1 MGLCFDVW
9 NSSVWRENFTCT
21 SWQKAARRAPV
32 LSTLHQTTT
41 KTTLINQCVCVCV
54 HESGGGGGK
63 HFTNHHRNTHQ
74 CVCALGGVWKGEGSR
89 YVSKGGIKNDYLSLP
104 QERVKLKN
112 LTERGQV
119 YGESIRETEIS
130 FFLLTRLR
138 LNSPIEVTLQSQPHL
153 DFSPDWQL
161 T

>member
-1 MGLCFDVW
+1 M
-9 NSSVWRENFTCT
+9 
-21 SWQKAARRAPV
+21 
-32 LSTLHQTTT
+32 
-41 KTTLINQCVCVCV
+41 
-54 HESGGGGGK
+54 
-63 HFTNHHRNTHQ
+63 
-74 CVCALGGVWKGEGSR
+74 WKGEGSR